1 MSYKILKTEKT
12 PENNGNQPFI
22 SDTEESH
29 FFFVGDIVTI
39 SLSRLLSIDD
49 DTWRKTITGR
59 ITYIDTFLNVIDID
73 CSKLYVSEKHELKI
87 ENIVLIEKK

>member
-12 PENNGNQPFI
+12 PENNSDRPFI
-22 SDTEESH
+22 SDAEENH
-29 FFFVGDIVTI
+29 FFFVGDIVAI

-59 ITYIDTFLNVIDID
+59 ITYIDAFLNVVDID
-73 CSKLYVSEKHELKI
+73 CSKVYVSEKHELKI